1 MCKNDLS
8 LKDSYFYSV
17 NSMYYFES
25 KFISELIKT
34 YEASKESMS
43 PSEYEEYITGV

>member
-8 LKDSYFYSV
+8 LKDSYFYKV
-17 NSMYYFES
+17 NSMHYFEC
-25 KFISELIKT
+25 KFISELVKT

-43 PSEYEEYITGV
+43 QSEYEEYE